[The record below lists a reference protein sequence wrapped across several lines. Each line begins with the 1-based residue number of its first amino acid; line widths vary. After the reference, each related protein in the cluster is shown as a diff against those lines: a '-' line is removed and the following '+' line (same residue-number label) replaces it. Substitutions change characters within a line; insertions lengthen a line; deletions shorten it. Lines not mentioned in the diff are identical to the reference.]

1 MAEEQGPAA
10 EAGVDPI
17 ALGAAMGRASPAVDA
32 ELISY
37 LHDQRHHLHEQ
48 LKQIHLD
55 IFEKWLGVALRLAT
69 LLVGLAVAGGAI
81 WVVREAYQADGLR
94 VEAFSVPP
102 VMVERGLTGQVV
114 AARVID
120 RLGELQSQTNT
131 ARPARSYS
139 NAWGDKAIK
148 LEIPETGISLGELD
162 SWLRSKVGH
171 ETLLT
176 GEVVR
181 NETGVTLTARTGEGG
196 AVSVSG
202 READMDTLT
211 GKLAEAIYRLT
222 QPYRYATYLMRREG
236 RYGDSLPI
244 FRDLAV
250 NGTPDDRLWSY
261 NMWALATQ
269 VVTGDTEVG
278 LRMYRQGV
286 EADPEAIGLYINL
299 ASVQI
304 NLGLW
309 EDALHTWQDWDTH
322 LHDGKQRYTPAN
334 RIPATENQIRARID
348 QLIGDYHDALVAD
361 IPVARTGARG
371 IPRINLITTMIEDHL
386 GAHDLGAVRMVLADL
401 PRDPGDTGNN
411 AVGAVRPDLLLA
423 AAAGDWNRALGL
435 DDAITAYLKT
445 HPHDRRAA
453 LIRLAVPLAYA
464 QARLRRFAD
473 AERTIAATPDD
484 CYPCLIMR
492 ARVAEL
498 ESQRARAD
506 ILFDRAR
513 RAGPSLP
520 FAFEAEGRALLDRGQ
535 PDRAIADFTIA
546 DQKSPHFADPLEGW
560 GEALMA
566 KNQSHLAL
574 AKFAEAEKYAPNWG
588 RLHLKWG
595 EALAYVGKKDDAK
608 AQFARAAAL
617 DLTPSE
623 KSELTSPPKS

>member
-1 MAEEQGPAA
+1 MSDDIAAAPETTDPAA
-10 EAGVDPI
+10 LSLALSGASREEA
-17 ALGAAMGRASPAVDA
+17 DA
-32 ELISY
+32 FLR
-37 LHDQRHHLHEQ
+37 DQRHHLHEQ
-48 LKQIHLD
+48 LSQIHLD
-55 IFEKWLGVALRLAT
+55 VWEKKLGVLLRLAT
-69 LLVGLAVAGGAI
+69 LCVGLAVASGLSLLI
-81 WVVREAYQADGLR
+81 WQAAHSDGLR

-102 VMVERGLTGQVV
+102 VMAERGLTGQVV

-148 LEIPETGISLGELD
+148 LEIPEAGISLDELD
-162 SWLRSKVGH
+162 SWLREKVGH

-181 NETGVTLTARTGEGG
+181 SETGVTLTARTGEGG
-196 AVSVSG
+196 AVSVNG
-202 READMDTLT
+202 READIDALT

-222 QPYRYATYLMRREG
+222 QPYRYATYLMRHEG

-244 FRDLAV
+244 FRDLAI
-250 NGTPDDRLWSY
+250 NGTPDDQLWSY
-261 NMWALATQ
+261 NMWALASQ
-269 VVTGDTEVG
+269 VTTGDTEVG
-278 LRMYRQGV
+278 LRMYRQGL
-286 EADPEAIGLYINL
+286 EDDPESIGIYINL
-299 ASVQI
+299 ATVEI

-309 EDALHTWQDWDTH
+309 EDALHAWQGWDTH

-334 RIPATENQIRARID
+334 RIPATEIQIKTRID

-361 IPVARTGARG
+361 VPVARTGARG
-371 IPRINLITTMIEDHL
+371 IPRINLITAMIEDQL
-386 GAHDLGAVRMVLADL
+386 GAHDLGAVRMILADL
-401 PRDPGDTGNN
+401 PRDLGDTGNN
-411 AVGAVRPDLLLA
+411 AIGAVRPDLLLA
-423 AAAGDWNRALGL
+423 AAAGDWTRALGL
-435 DDAITAYLKT
+435 GDAITAYLKT
-445 HPHDRRAA
+445 HPHDRRVA
-453 LIRLAVPLAYA
+453 LVRLAVPLAYA
-464 QARLRRFAD
+464 QARLGRFTD

-492 ARVAEL
+492 ARIAEL
-498 ESQRARAD
+498 ERQPARAD

-520 FAFEAEGRALLDRGQ
+520 FATEAEGRALLDRGQ
-535 PDRAIADFTIA
+535 PDQAIADFTIA

-574 AKFAEAEKYAPNWG
+574 EKFAEAEKYAPNWG

-595 EALAYVGKKDDAK
+595 EALAFSGKPADAK
-608 AQFARAAAL
+608 AQFARAATL

-623 KSELTSPPKS
+623 KSELAKAGVHG